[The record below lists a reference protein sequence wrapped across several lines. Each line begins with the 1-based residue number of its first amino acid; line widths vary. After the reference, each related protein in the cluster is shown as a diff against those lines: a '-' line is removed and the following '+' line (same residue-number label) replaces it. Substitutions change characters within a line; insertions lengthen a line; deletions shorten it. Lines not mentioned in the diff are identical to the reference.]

1 MAFTPFLRMPYLQKV
16 ARQALFQS
24 RASATMHSAQRP
36 SLKAPA
42 SESERRGRVLPPPSP
57 LKPIPSTMMN
67 TTLPTDRAP
76 TRVQELTL
84 SLPGRAGT
92 SSSSGCRLE
101 IICPHTLRC
110 CSSRCRSCSAPRQ
123 PRRLRFGLRKCCVS
137 AAAAQRQTSGRR
149 QARQSGK
156 ARDRS
161 RRANGEGVQE
171 CGGSGSSSRSASP
184 SELWRGA
191 GQCDDLVPHHLYS
204 HMAKPRPGPKLP
216 SCKGMPPVRY
226 KRRPMAS

>member
-1 MAFTPFLRMPYLQKV
+1 
-16 ARQALFQS
+16 
-24 RASATMHSAQRP
+24 MHSAQRP

-57 LKPIPSTMMN
+57 LKHAPSPMMN
-67 TTLPTDRAP
+67 TTLPTDPNP

-101 IICPHTLRC
+101 IICPQTLRC

-123 PRRLRFGLRKCCVS
+123 PRRLRFGLTKCCVS

-156 ARDRS
+156 ARARS
-161 RRANGEGVQE
+161 RRRSTREWRRRTRA

-184 SELWRGA
+184 SEPGA
-191 GQCDDLVPHHLYS
+191 
-204 HMAKPRPGPKLP
+204 A
-216 SCKGMPPVRY
+216 PVE
-226 KRRPMAS
+226 P